1 MQSQL
6 EMKVQVRMS
15 DLIQEVCFLLV
26 ARNVQDEISPERIH
40 MKGGSIS
47 SVQVPDDF
55 RGVEKVVLS
64 MGGDGNAE
72 AL

>member
-1 MQSQL
+1 
-6 EMKVQVRMS
+6 MKVQVRMS

-26 ARNVQDEISPERIH
+26 ARSVQDEISPERIH

-55 RGVEKVVLS
+55 PGVEKVVLS

>member
-1 MQSQL
+1 
-6 EMKVQVRMS
+6 MKVQVRMS

-40 MKGGSIS
+40 MNGGSIS

-55 RGVEKVVLS
+55 PGVEKVVLS
-64 MGGDGNAE
+64 MGGDGNEE